1 MKKFLFLL
9 VTLLASFQIYA
20 HGPTP
25 QKVQETIT
33 INASVEKVWAVVKD
47 FCNIQKW
54 HPAVEKTTCEKKGG
68 DTFRTLVISSGETVY
83 EKLRSVDEDLLKL
96 KFEIVESPNP
106 FTDFNSYLIVTKGAN
121 DNEASVQWTARFYRL
136 YKLNPPIPE
145 GQDDATAKAAAQAIV
160 DSGLAGLKKMLEAK

>member
-1 MKKFLFLL
+1 M
-9 VTLLASFQIYA
+9 
-20 HGPTP
+20 
-25 QKVQETIT
+25 
-33 INASVEKVWAVVKD
+33 
-47 FCNIQKW
+47 
-54 HPAVEKTTCEKKGG
+54 
-68 DTFRTLVISSGETVY
+68 
-83 EKLRSVDEDLLKL
+83 
-96 KFEIVESPNP
+96 ESPNP

>member
-54 HPAVEKTTCEKKGG
+54 HPAVEKTTCEKK
-68 DTFRTLVISSGETVY
+68 VAI
-83 EKLRSVDEDLLKL
+83 LLGHL
-96 KFEIVESPNP
+96 S
-106 FTDFNSYLIVTKGAN
+106 
-121 DNEASVQWTARFYRL
+121 YRL
-136 YKLNPPIPE
+136 VRQSMRNYVALTKIYLN
-145 GQDDATAKAAAQAIV
+145 
-160 DSGLAGLKKMLEAK
+160 